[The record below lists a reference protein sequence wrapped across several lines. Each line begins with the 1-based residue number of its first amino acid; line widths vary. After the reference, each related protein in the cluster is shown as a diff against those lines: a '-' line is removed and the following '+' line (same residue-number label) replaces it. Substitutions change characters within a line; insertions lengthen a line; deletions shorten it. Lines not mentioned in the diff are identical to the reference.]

1 MGLPYI
7 EPNKIDLTL
16 REMKHD
22 PRLPGGKID
31 TEYVKGNSSGVAAQ
45 IREDAVE
52 EDVTR
57 KSNLDST
64 SKDETEAKNG
74 LPQWLQESN
83 VNSKHV
89 QSYRRNQSN

>member
-7 EPNKIDLTL
+7 EPNKIDSTL
-16 REMKHD
+16 KEMKHD
-22 PRLPGGKID
+22 PRLPGGRID
-31 TEYVKGNSSGVAAQ
+31 TEYVKENSSGEAAQ
-45 IREDAVE
+45 IGEDAVE

-57 KSNLDST
+57 RSNLDST
-64 SKDETEAKNG
+64 SKYAAEARHD

-89 QSYRRNQSN
+89 QSSRRK